1 MKGDLV
7 ERVTL
12 LAYSEPVRVGPEQLN
27 GLYSQ
32 LGVSG
37 AEDVVCRAM
46 EEIALRMNRTVR
58 QFADGELEDLRKNAR
73 SLVGIAD
80 QIGLS
85 GLASV
90 AGDVTNCIDDGDR
103 IALSAVLNRFLRV
116 GERSL
121 SAIWELQDISI

>member
-1 MKGDLV
+1 M

-12 LAYSEPVRVGPEQLN
+12 LAYSEPVRVEPEQLN
-27 GLYSQ
+27 GLYTQ
-32 LGVSG
+32 LGISG

-46 EEIALRMNRTVR
+46 EEIALRMNRMVR
-58 QFADGELEDLRKNAR
+58 QFAEDKLDELRKSAR

-80 QIGLS
+80 QIGLI
-85 GLASV
+85 GLSSV
-90 AGDVTNCIDDGDR
+90 AGDVTNCIDDGDHV
-103 IALSAVLNRFLRV
+103 ALSAVLNRFLRV

>member
-1 MKGDLV
+1 M

-12 LAYSEPVRVGPEQLN
+12 LAYSEPVRMESEQLD

-46 EEIALRMNRTVR
+46 EEIALRMNKAVR
-58 QFADGELEDLRKNAR
+58 QFGDGELEDLRKNAR
-73 SLVGIAD
+73 SLVSIAD

-85 GLASV
+85 GLSTTAR
-90 AGDVTNCIDDGDR
+90 DVTHCIDDGDHV
-103 IALSAVLNRFLRV
+103 ALSAVLNRFLRV

-121 SAIWELQDISI
+121 TAIWDLRDISI